1 LDDMAVAP
9 EIYRRA
15 RERGIGTWLEL

>member
-9 EIYRRA
+9 AVYRRA
-15 RERGIGTWLEL
+15 RERGLGTWLPL